1 MKIWKEPFG
10 ITKEGVE
17 ASKYFLQNKN
27 GTTAVLTDFGVT
39 LLSLCFAGTDVVL
52 GYDTLRDYEE
62 QTEYFGATV
71 GRFAGPI
78 PQGKLQV
85 GEKTYQLTQN
95 GEDGN
100 NMHGGFIGF
109 SFRVWDSEILPDGV
123 RFCLFSP
130 HGEDGYP
137 GDLQVSVTCR
147 LTEEDGLQY
156 IYDGVSDRDT
166 VLNMTCH
173 GYFNLEGHNGGP
185 VLEHVLQS
193 PAAYYR
199 EEEPAGMPKTKL
211 FGVEG
216 TPFDFR
222 QPHTFGRDLQMA
234 YPQLDP
240 IFGYDRNGYLGEFG
254 AWKQA
259 AKITAP
265 NSGIT
270 MEVLTTQT
278 GMQLYCPG
286 LPIVKHPGK
295 NGTTYDAYH
304 AFCIETQ
311 HCLSPEE
318 AEQGLLYPVL
328 PAGASYHCETI
339 YQFTRS
345 VLI

>member
-10 ITKEGVE
+10 TTQNGEI
-17 ASKYFLQNKN
+17 ASKYFFKNSN
-27 GTTAVLTDFGVT
+27 GTQAVLTDFGVT
-39 LLSLCFAGTDVVL
+39 LLSLSYAGKDVVL
-52 GYDTLRDYEE
+52 GYDTIRDYEE

-100 NMHGGFIGF
+100 NMHGGFVGF

-123 RFCLFSP
+123 RFSLFSP
-130 HGEDGYP
+130 DGEDGYP
-137 GDLQVSVTCR
+137 GNLKVSVTCR

-156 IYDGVSDRDT
+156 IYDAVSDRDT

-173 GYFNLEGHNGGP
+173 GYFNLEGHDGGS
-185 VLEHVLQS
+185 VLEHILRS

-199 EEEPAGMPKTKL
+199 EEEPAGMPKTQL
-211 FGVEG
+211 FSVEN

-222 QPHTFGRDLQMA
+222 TAHTFGRDLHNPH
-234 YPQLDP
+234 PQLDSS
-240 IFGYDRNGYLGEFG
+240 FGYDRNGYLGEAG
-254 AWKQA
+254 VWKQA
-259 AKITAP
+259 AKLTAP
-265 NSGIT
+265 ISGIT

-286 LPIVKHPGK
+286 VLLVNHPGK
-295 NGTTYDAYH
+295 NGVTYQAYN

-318 AEQGLLYPVL
+318 ANRDLLYPVL
-328 PAGASYHCETI
+328 PANTPYHHETT

-345 VLI
+345 V

>member
-10 ITKEGVE
+10 FTKEGQI
-17 ASKYFLQNKN
+17 ASKYFLENSH
-27 GTTAVLTDFGVT
+27 GTRAVLTDFGVT
-39 LLSLCFAGTDVVL
+39 LLSLCYAGTDVIL
-52 GYDTLRDYEE
+52 GYDSVRDYEE

-85 GEKTYQLTQN
+85 GETTYQLTRN

-109 SFRVWDSEILPDGV
+109 SFRVWDAEIQEDAV
-123 RFCLFSP
+123 RFSLFSP
-130 HGEDGYP
+130 DGEDGYP
-137 GDLQVSVTCR
+137 GNLNVSVTCR

-156 IYDGVSDRDT
+156 IYDAVSDQDT
-166 VLNMTCH
+166 VVNMTCH
-173 GYFNLEGHNGGP
+173 AYFNLEGHAGGA
-185 VLEHVLQS
+185 VLDHILQS

-199 EEEPAGMPKTKL
+199 EEEPAGMPKTKM
-211 FGVEG
+211 FCVEG

-222 QPHTFGRDLQMA
+222 VPHTFGRDLHLPH
-234 YPQLDP
+234 PQLDAK
-240 IFGYDRNGYLGEFG
+240 FGYDRNGYLGVFG
-254 AWKQA
+254 QWKQA
-259 AKITAP
+259 AKVTAP
-265 NSGIT
+265 VSGIT

-286 LPIVKHPGK
+286 LLLEGHPGK
-295 NGTTYDAYH
+295 GGISYEAYG

-318 AEQGLLYPVL
+318 AEIGLLYPVL
-328 PAGASYHCETI
+328 TANTPYHCETV

-345 VLI
+345 V

>member
-10 ITKEGVE
+10 TTQNGEI
-17 ASKYFLQNKN
+17 ASKYFFKNSN
-27 GTTAVLTDFGVT
+27 GTQAVLTDFGVT
-39 LLSLCFAGTDVVL
+39 LLSLNYAGKDVVL
-52 GYDTLRDYEE
+52 GYDTIRDYEE

-100 NMHGGFIGF
+100 NMHGGFVGF
-109 SFRVWDSEILPDGV
+109 SFRVWDNEILPDGV
-123 RFCLFSP
+123 RFSLFSP
-130 HGEDGYP
+130 DGEDGYP
-137 GDLQVSVTCR
+137 GNLKVSVTCR

-156 IYDGVSDRDT
+156 IYDAVSDRDT

-173 GYFNLEGHNGGP
+173 GYFNLEGHDGGS
-185 VLEHVLQS
+185 VLEHILQS
-193 PAAYYR
+193 PAAFYR
-199 EEEPAGMPKTKL
+199 EEEPAGMPKTQL
-211 FGVEG
+211 FSVEN

-222 QPHTFGRDLQMA
+222 TAHTFGRDLRNPH
-234 YPQLDP
+234 PQLDGS
-240 IFGYDRNGYLGEFG
+240 FGYDRNGYLGEAG
-254 AWKQA
+254 VRKQA
-259 AKITAP
+259 AKLTAP
-265 NSGIT
+265 ISGIT

-286 LPIVKHPGK
+286 ILLVNHPGK
-295 NGTTYDAYH
+295 NGVTYQAYH

-318 AEQGLLYPVL
+318 AEKGLLYPVL
-328 PAGASYHCETI
+328 TANTPYHHETT

-345 VLI
+345 V

>member
-10 ITKEGVE
+10 ITRNGET
-17 ASKYFLQNKN
+17 ASKFVMENQT
-27 GTTAVLTDFGVT
+27 GTRVVVTDFGVT
-39 LLSLCFAGTDVVL
+39 LLSLCYAGKDVVL
-52 GYDTLRDYEE
+52 GYDTLADYEA

-78 PQGKLQV
+78 PGGKLRV

-109 SFRVWDSEILPDGV
+109 SFRVWESEILSDGV
-123 RFCLFSP
+123 RFTLTSP

-137 GDLQVSVTCR
+137 GNLQVSVTCR
-147 LTEEDGLQY
+147 LTEENGLQY
-156 IYDGVSDRDT
+156 IYDGLSDQDT

-173 GYFNLEGHNGGP
+173 GYFNLEGHDGGA

-199 EEEPAGMPKTKL
+199 AEAPAGMPKTQV
-211 FGVEG
+211 FSVEG

-222 QPHTFGRDLQMA
+222 QPHTFGRDLQMPH
-234 YPQLDP
+234 PQLDSA
-240 IFGYDRNGYLGEFG
+240 FGYDRNGYLGKAG

-259 AKITAP
+259 AKLEAP
-265 NSGIT
+265 VSGIT
-270 MEVLTTQT
+270 MEVLTTQA

-286 LPIVKHPGK
+286 LLLINHPGK
-295 NGTTYDAYH
+295 QGATYGAYH

-328 PAGASYHCETI
+328 PANTPYHQETI
-339 YQFTRS
+339 YQFTRRG
-345 VLI
+345 

>member
-10 ITKEGVE
+10 TTQNGEI
-17 ASKYFLQNKN
+17 ASKYFFKNSN
-27 GTTAVLTDFGVT
+27 GTQVVLTDFGVT
-39 LLSLCFAGTDVVL
+39 LLSLNYAGKDVVL
-52 GYDTLRDYEE
+52 GYDTIRDYEE

-109 SFRVWDSEILPDGV
+109 SFRVWDSEILPDGI
-123 RFCLFSP
+123 RFSLFSP
-130 HGEDGYP
+130 DGEDGYP
-137 GDLQVSVTCR
+137 GNLKVSVTCR

-156 IYDGVSDRDT
+156 IYDAVSDRDT

-173 GYFNLEGHNGGP
+173 GYFNLEGHDGGS
-185 VLEHVLQS
+185 VLEHILQS

-211 FGVEG
+211 FSVEN

-222 QPHTFGRDLQMA
+222 TAHAFGRDLHNPH
-234 YPQLDP
+234 PQLDGS
-240 IFGYDRNGYLGEFG
+240 FGYDRNGYLGEAG
-254 AWKQA
+254 VRKQA
-259 AKITAP
+259 AKLTAP
-265 NSGIT
+265 ISGIT

-286 LPIVKHPGK
+286 VLLVNHPGK
-295 NGTTYDAYH
+295 NGVTYQAYH

-318 AEQGLLYPVL
+318 ADRDLLYPVL
-328 PAGASYHCETI
+328 PANTPYHHETT

-345 VLI
+345 V

>member
-10 ITKEGVE
+10 TTQNGEI
-17 ASKYFLQNKN
+17 ASKYFFKNSN
-27 GTTAVLTDFGVT
+27 GTQVVLTDFGVT
-39 LLSLCFAGTDVVL
+39 LLSLNYAGKDVVL
-52 GYDTLRDYEE
+52 GYDTIRDYEE

-109 SFRVWDSEILPDGV
+109 SFRVWDSEILPDGI
-123 RFCLFSP
+123 RFSLFSP
-130 HGEDGYP
+130 DGEDGYP
-137 GDLQVSVTCR
+137 GNLKVSVTCR

-156 IYDGVSDRDT
+156 IYDAVSDRDT

-173 GYFNLEGHNGGP
+173 GYFNLEGHDSGS
-185 VLEHVLQS
+185 VLEHILQS

-199 EEEPAGMPKTKL
+199 EEEPAGMPKTQL
-211 FGVEG
+211 FSVEN

-222 QPHTFGRDLQMA
+222 TAHTFGRDLHTPH
-234 YPQLDP
+234 PQLEAD
-240 IFGYDRNGYLGEFG
+240 FGYDRNGYLGEAG
-254 AWKQA
+254 VWKQA
-259 AKITAP
+259 AKVTAP
-265 NSGIT
+265 ISGIT

-286 LPIVKHPGK
+286 VLLVNHPGK
-295 NGTTYDAYH
+295 NGVTYQAYH

-318 AEQGLLYPVL
+318 ADRDLLYPVL
-328 PAGASYHCETI
+328 PGNTPYHHETT

-345 VLI
+345 V